1 MNDACRAVRTEI
13 GVPRPSVEVPPFPFT
28 QQMSASRKNMRRLAP
43 NIKQV
48 MRLPATLASLETTTK
63 IVIIMMMMMMTM
75 MVILLRIAN
84 ISQLLV
90 VIPTTAVTMIVM
102 ARAIGVA
109 ITAIKAAILN
119 AITTARFLVTQ
130 AAGLHSARIL
140 RKVMDT
146 HVYTCVLRESTGIG
160 AGDIAATVPRAST
173 ARKN

>member
-1 MNDACRAVRTEI
+1 
-13 GVPRPSVEVPPFPFT
+13 
-28 QQMSASRKNMRRLAP
+28 
-43 NIKQV
+43 
-48 MRLPATLASLETTTK
+48 MRLPATIASLETTTK

-140 RKVMDT
+140 RNCRMDT